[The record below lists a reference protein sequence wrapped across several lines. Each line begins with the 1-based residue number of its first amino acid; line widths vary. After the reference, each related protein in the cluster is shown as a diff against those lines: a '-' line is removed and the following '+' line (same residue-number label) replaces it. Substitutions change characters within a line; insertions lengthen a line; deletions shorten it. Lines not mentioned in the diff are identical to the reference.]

1 MNIRTRANGRD
12 IESGSQNPKGKQTNG
27 TLISKDEKEE
37 TVAAR
42 GETPGHIYLGKE
54 ETRN

>member
-1 MNIRTRANGRD
+1 VNIRTKANGRD
-12 IESGSQNPKGKQTNG
+12 IESGSQKPKGNQTNVA
-27 TLISKDEKEE
+27 LISKDEEEE